1 MAVGGDFCCR
11 EGTDLESEKV
21 DFYDEMKNGESV
33 NLGGFVLHTA
43 KILLVVLFH
52 YLKESRFH
60 ICTVPGPMQLLLSV
74 GVFDLSACHYNPI
87 IVSPFSCLFFSFL
100 FNFWHSWLISTSST
114 WKQQYNRRHW
124 WRFFIDVFGIEHSTL
139 SSYLLLLICGQ
150 WKQLFF

>member
-100 FNFWHSWLISTSST
+100 FNF
-114 WKQQYNRRHW
+114 
-124 WRFFIDVFGIEHSTL
+124 
-139 SSYLLLLICGQ
+139 
-150 WKQLFF
+150 

>member
-11 EGTDLESEKV
+11 EGSDLESEKV

-52 YLKESRFH
+52 YFKVPHLHCSRAYV
-60 ICTVPGPMQLLLSV
+60 TSSPSL

-87 IVSPFSCLFFSFL
+87 IVSSFSSLFFFLSLFFISFL
-100 FNFWHSWLISTSST
+100 P
-114 WKQQYNRRHW
+114 
-124 WRFFIDVFGIEHSTL
+124 FGIL
-139 SSYLLLLICGQ
+139 G
-150 WKQLFF
+150 